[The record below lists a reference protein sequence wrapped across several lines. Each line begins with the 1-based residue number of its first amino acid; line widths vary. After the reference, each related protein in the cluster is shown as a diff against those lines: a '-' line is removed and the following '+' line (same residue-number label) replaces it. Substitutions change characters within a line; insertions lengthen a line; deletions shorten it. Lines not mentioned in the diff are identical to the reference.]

1 MKLMLQMAVVRI
13 RHNVMPLP
21 RTEAKLAGS
30 ITSQESLAFIM
41 WASQQAKTRTLFL
54 PMEKSNDCCERYYDL
69 VSVMLE
75 TG

>member
-1 MKLMLQMAVVRI
+1 
-13 RHNVMPLP
+13 MPLP

-30 ITSQESLAFIM
+30 ITGQESLTFIM

-69 VSVMLE
+69 VSVMFEYRNWIRRYLILDQAQAQ
-75 TG
+75 G